1 MPSIPV
7 GVCSVFLC
15 MCSIP
20 VCPDNG
26 MASSAGD
33 L

>member
-1 MPSIPV
+1 
-7 GVCSVFLC
+7 VCSVFLC

-26 MASSAGD
+26 MAASVGD
-33 L
+33 F